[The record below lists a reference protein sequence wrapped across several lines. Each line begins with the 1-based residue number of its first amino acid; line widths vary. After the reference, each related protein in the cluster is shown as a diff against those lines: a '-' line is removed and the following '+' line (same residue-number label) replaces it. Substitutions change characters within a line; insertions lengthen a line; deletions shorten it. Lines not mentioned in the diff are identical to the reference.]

1 MKKAVLLSLIFYGY
15 QFLVSLLFIML
26 NVIRKEPEPM
36 VLGADALGLSSLI
49 SGLLMVGHLIYCR
62 DVTFSRK
69 SFGEVPVRYLLLC
82 LPLVLSAMFFL
93 NVINE
98 RLDLPNWGEEAFEMM
113 SRNIWGISAMVFVAP
128 FVEELLF
135 RGAIEGHFLKQG
147 RGSVFAIVVSS
158 LFFAVVHG
166 NPAQMPFA
174 FLIGLLFGWLYYR
187 TGSIVPGVFC
197 HVVNNGLAVL
207 SMLYM
212 PDKELSGW
220 VGSSQSVVFLLTFS
234 LAVFIVSFFY
244 ARKHFPKHEFSS
256 SDSNLQ

>member
-26 NVIRKEPEPM
+26 NVIRKEQDPM

-62 DVTFSRK
+62 DVTFSWK
-69 SFGEVPVRYLLLC
+69 SFGEVPVRYFLLC
-82 LPLVLSAMFFL
+82 LPLILSAMFFL

-98 RLDLPNWGEEAFEMM
+98 RIDLPNWGEETFKMM
-113 SRNIWGISAMVFVAP
+113 SRNVWGILAMVFIAP
-128 FVEELLF
+128 FTEELLF

-147 RGSVFAIVVSS
+147 RSSVSAIVISS
-158 LFFAVVHG
+158 LFFTVVHG

-187 TGSIVPGVFC
+187 TGSIIPGIFC
-197 HVVNNGLAVL
+197 HIVNNGLALL
-207 SMLYM
+207 SMLYIS
-212 PDKELSGW
+212 DKEIDDRMNDSL
-220 VGSSQSVVFLLTFS
+220 SVVSLLAFFLM
-234 LAVFIVSFFY
+234 VFIVSFFY
-244 ARKHFPKHEFSS
+244 ARKHFPKHGSSFS
-256 SDSNLQ
+256 DLNE